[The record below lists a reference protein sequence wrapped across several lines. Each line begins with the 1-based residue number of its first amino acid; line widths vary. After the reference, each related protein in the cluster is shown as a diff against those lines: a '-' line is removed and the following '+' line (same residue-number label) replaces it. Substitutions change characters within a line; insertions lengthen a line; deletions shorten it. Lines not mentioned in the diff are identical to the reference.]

1 MNPGMLDRIGEG
13 RRSALVSGSRVLLGL
28 SVLGVVA
35 CQPRTPFR
43 IGFLGGLSGRVSDLA
58 IDGRNGA
65 LLAIETANLAGGIA
79 GRKLELVVR
88 DDEQKA
94 DVAKRVMGELA
105 DAHVEFVVGPMT
117 SMVAVAVAPV
127 ADARQVVLLS
137 PTATTHELS
146 GKVDHFFR
154 VVADAPSGA
163 VQEADQ
169 LIRSGVRSLVT
180 VGDASNRAF
189 SDSWADAVA
198 KRFTE
203 RGGRVLAQLH
213 FQSGAD
219 ARLSELAGRLVSA
232 KADVI
237 VIVAGAVDTA
247 LIAAQ
252 LRLLNAQVLLAVAP
266 WAGTEQLIQLGG
278 KAIDGA
284 LVPQYFDRNSTSS
297 AYLAFVE
304 HYTNRFGE
312 RPGFSATNAYDS
324 VNVGLAAL
332 SQRQPGQSLKDALLA
347 RTEYPGVQRP
357 IRMDAYGDGAGL
369 LYLTQVRDGRFVP
382 LSQ

>member
-1 MNPGMLDRIGEG
+1 MNPGMSDRFVEG
-13 RRSALVSGSRVLLGL
+13 RRRALTRGARAWLGL
-28 SVLGVVA
+28 SVLGVGA
-35 CQPRTPFR
+35 CQLRAPFR

-105 DAHVEFVVGPMT
+105 DAQVEFVVGPMT
-117 SMVAVAVAPV
+117 SQMAVAVAPV
-127 ADARQVVLLS
+127 ANARQVVMLS

-146 GKVDHFFR
+146 GKADHFFR

-163 VQEADQ
+163 AQEADQ
-169 LIRSGVRSLVT
+169 LISRGLHTLVT

-189 SDSWADAVA
+189 SDSWADGVV

-203 RGGRVLAQLH
+203 RGGRVLAQFH

-219 ARLSELAGRLVSA
+219 ARLSELAGRLVAA
-232 KADVI
+232 KADVV

-252 LRLLNAQVLLAVAP
+252 LRQRNAQILLAVAP

-278 KAIDGA
+278 KALDGA
-284 LVPQYFDRNSTSS
+284 LVPQYFDRDSTAG
-297 AYLAFVE
+297 AYRDFVE
-304 HYTNRFGE
+304 RYTSRFGE
-312 RPGFSATNAYDS
+312 RPGFAATNAYDS

-332 SQRQPGQSLKDALLA
+332 SQRQAGQSVRDALLA
-347 RTEYPGVQRP
+347 RHEFLGVQRL

-369 LYLTQVRDGRFVP
+369 LYLTQVRDGHYVP
-382 LSQ
+382 LNQ